1 MQPQDYRQKILT
13 FPRFKQNAA
22 DMKTLF
28 HAADYREQLLSL
40 ITQAQHRIYLAAL
53 YLQEDTGGQLILEAL
68 FEAKKRNPTLDLVVF
83 VDWHRGQR
91 GLIGATQQLGN
102 AAWYAKQIAE
112 RGISLKIIGVP
123 INTRE
128 MFGVFHFKGFVI
140 DDTLLYT
147 GASLNDVYLHIG
159 DKYRADR
166 YHLIKNQALTD
177 SFVAYLHNQIAP
189 CYPNF
194 RLDDGL
200 LHRPKK
206 PKPLITQFRRDLM
219 DKTYEIPLANGLVKD
234 KQPQLSLMPLVGL
247 GKKNNPLNE
256 TILDLVNSATQSLIF
271 CTPYFNFP
279 ASLMRSVKQALK
291 RGVRVE
297 IIVGD
302 KTANDFFI
310 PETEPFKTIG
320 AVPYLY
326 EMNLRRYATKYS
338 KALET
343 GQLTLRL
350 WAHDT
355 HSYHL
360 KGLWVDDDL
369 MLITGNNFNPRA
381 FHLDLE
387 NAILLHDPL
396 DEKSQEKQ
404 AELSHIRQKTT
415 VITSAEQLDD
425 LSDYPLHV
433 KKILTRLSRIRL
445 DRLLCRIM

>member
-1 MQPQDYRQKILT
+1 MQPQDYRQKLLT
-13 FPRFKQNAA
+13 LPRFKQDAEA
-22 DMKTLF
+22 MQTLF
-28 HAADYREQLLSL
+28 HAADYREKLLSL
-40 ITQAQHRIYLAAL
+40 IIHAQQRIYLAAL
-53 YLQEDTGGQLILEAL
+53 YLQEDAGGLLILEAL
-68 FEAKKRNPTLDLVVF
+68 FEAKKRNSALDIVIF

-91 GLIGATQQLGN
+91 GLIGAKQQLGN
-102 AAWYAKQIAE
+102 AAWYKKQIAE
-112 RGISLKIIGVP
+112 RGIPLKIIGVP

-140 DDTLLYT
+140 DNTLLYT
-147 GASLNDVYLHIG
+147 GASLNEVYLHTG

-166 YHLIKNQALTD
+166 YHLIKNQTLTD
-177 SFVAYLHNQIAP
+177 CFVKYLHNNIIP

-206 PKPLITQFRRDLM
+206 PKPIITQFRNDLM
-219 DKTYEIPLANGLVKD
+219 YKTYDLNTSDQLVKGSN
-234 KQPQLSLMPLVGL
+234 KQLNLIPLVGL
-247 GKKNNPLNE
+247 GKKNNLLNQ
-256 TILDLVNSATQSLIF
+256 TILDLVSSATQSLIF
-271 CTPYFNFP
+271 CTPYFNFTAP
-279 ASLMRSVKQALK
+279 LMRSVKHALK

-326 EMNLRRYATKYS
+326 EMNLRRYATKYANVL
-338 KALET
+338 KT
-343 GQLTLRL
+343 GQLSLRL
-350 WAHDT
+350 WAHGT

-360 KGLWVDDDL
+360 KGLWVDDDF

-381 FHLDLE
+381 FNLDLE

-396 DEKSQEKQ
+396 GEKNQEKQ
-404 AELSHIRQKTT
+404 AELSHIR
-415 VITSAEQLDD
+415 
-425 LSDYPLHV
+425 
-433 KKILTRLSRIRL
+433 
-445 DRLLCRIM
+445 

>member
-1 MQPQDYRQKILT
+1 MQPQDYRQKLLAL
-13 FPRFKQNAA
+13 PRFKQNVT
-22 DMKTLF
+22 DIQTLF
-28 HAADYREQLLSL
+28 YASDYREKLLSL
-40 ITQAQHRIYLAAL
+40 IARGQHRIYLAAL
-53 YLQEDTGGQLILEAL
+53 YLQEDTGGLLILDAL
-68 FEAKKRNPTLDLVVF
+68 FAAKKRNSNLDIVIF

-91 GLIGATQQLGN
+91 GLIGAKQQLGN

-112 RGISLKIIGVP
+112 QGIHLKIIGVP

-128 MFGVFHFKGFVI
+128 IFGVFHFKGFVI

-166 YHLIKNQALTD
+166 YHLIKNEALAD
-177 SFVAYLHNQIAP
+177 SFVAYLHNHIAP

-200 LHRPKK
+200 LYKPKK
-206 PKPLITQFRRDLM
+206 PKPLITQFRHALM
-219 DKTYEIPLANGLVKD
+219 VKTDDMNLANGLIKD
-234 KQPQLSLMPLVGL
+234 KQPQLSLISLVGL
-247 GKKNNPLNE
+247 GKKNNLLNE

-279 ASLMRSVKQALK
+279 ASLMRSVKQALN

-302 KTANDFFI
+302 KKANDFFI

-326 EMNLRRYATKYS
+326 EMNLRRYAIKYA
-338 KALET
+338 KTLQT

-350 WAHDT
+350 WAHDA

-387 NAILLHDPL
+387 NAILIHDPL
-396 DEKSQEKQ
+396 GEKTQEKQ
-404 AELSHIRQKTT
+404 TELSHIRQKTS
-415 VITSAEQLDD
+415 IIASAEQLDY

-433 KKILTRLSRIRL
+433 KKIVTRLSSIRL